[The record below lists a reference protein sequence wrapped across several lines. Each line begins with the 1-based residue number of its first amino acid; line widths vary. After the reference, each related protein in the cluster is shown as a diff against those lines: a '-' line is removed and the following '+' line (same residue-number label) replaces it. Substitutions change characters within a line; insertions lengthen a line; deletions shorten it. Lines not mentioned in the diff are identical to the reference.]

1 MPQLREHF
9 ESTVGSIREA
19 RRRVAEF
26 AARCGMT
33 PEDVFDVALAVG
45 EACAN
50 AVEHGHSENGTFTV
64 HCEYR
69 AGAMNVE
76 IRDYYTG
83 EPWSSEAK
91 TQRMGVPKNAGGLGL
106 ILMDYLMDSCEL
118 LKAQNGGTCV
128 RLRKLSDRSARG

>member
-1 MPQLREHF
+1 MMEWTI
-9 ESTVGSIREA
+9 ESA
-19 RRRVAEF
+19 
-26 AARCGMT
+26 
-33 PEDVFDVALAVG
+33 DALAAQGVRRDCIHSL
-45 EACAN
+45 EASAGPTSDRDAANLIISELLAN

-83 EPWSSEAK
+83 EPWSGGEK
-91 TQRMGVPKNAGGLGL
+91 TQRRGGQKNAGGLGL
-106 ILMDYLMDSCEL
+106 ILMDYLMDSGEL

-128 RLRKLSDRSARG
+128 RLRKLSDRSSSG